1 MKKILLFVLLLGAT
15 IGANAQLFGR
25 TKTINVIP
33 DNAKIFHKGAE
44 VGQGS
49 YTFQMGREDYMLFKL
64 KAPGYIDKTI
74 KVYKA
79 NKQNTFTYQ
88 LEVDEAYAN
97 SEASSDLANKS
108 MTIVVREGMSL
119 DEVWKRLVLYLT
131 DVFPDMEIMDKSA
144 GWLRSAWMKQ
154 DFAYATIRTR
164 IEVKEMIGQ
173 DDLRYRVK
181 LQSEYAW
188 HDCGG
193 GDECYQQWDRVL
205 KTYNQAIQDLFNAIR

>member
-1 MKKILLFVLLLGAT
+1 MKKILLFVLLICAT
-15 IGANAQLFGR
+15 ISANAQFGR

-88 LEVDEAYAN
+88 
-97 SEASSDLANKS
+97 
-108 MTIVVREGMSL
+108 
-119 DEVWKRLVLYLT
+119 
-131 DVFPDMEIMDKSA
+131 
-144 GWLRSAWMKQ
+144 
-154 DFAYATIRTR
+154 
-164 IEVKEMIGQ
+164 
-173 DDLRYRVK
+173 
-181 LQSEYAW
+181 
-188 HDCGG
+188 
-193 GDECYQQWDRVL
+193 
-205 KTYNQAIQDLFNAIR
+205 